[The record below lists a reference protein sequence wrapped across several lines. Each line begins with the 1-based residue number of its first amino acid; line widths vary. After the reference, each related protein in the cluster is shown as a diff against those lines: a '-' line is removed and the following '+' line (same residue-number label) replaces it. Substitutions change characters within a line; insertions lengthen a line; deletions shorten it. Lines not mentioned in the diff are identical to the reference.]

1 MKVFKFGGASVKDAQ
16 AVQNV
21 ADIVSLYKGEKLGIV
36 ISAMGKTTN
45 ALELIVDALCQR
57 QKSTFDELIAE
68 RRQYH
73 QNIMRELF
81 DDPNH
86 LVFNEI
92 DAQFDALTK
101 MYDARIPDNYD
112 FEYDQIVSLG
122 EVISTRIVNAYLNQR
137 GISSGWVDA
146 RELIRTNNNYREGEV
161 DWNKTEELFKQHFI
175 PRFKDVDV
183 QVTQGFIGHTSE
195 GLTTTLGREGS
206 DYTAGIMAYCCGA
219 ESVTIWKDVPG
230 MLNADPKWFDNTIK
244 LESISFRE
252 AIELSYY
259 GASVIHPKTI
269 KPLQNKNIPLYV
281 KSFIDPKA
289 DGTTIQSSTTNDH
302 TVPSFIFKMNQV
314 LFSFTPKD
322 FSFIVEKNLSDIF
335 ERLSRVNAK
344 INLMQNTALKFS
356 ILLDEEKVNIDTI
369 KSLFEDTYT
378 VRFENG
384 LELVTVRHYDQ
395 ATLDRV
401 TVEKEIILE
410 QKTSETARLIVK
422 QK

>member
-1 MKVFKFGGASVKDAQ
+1 
-16 AVQNV
+16 
-21 ADIVSLYKGEKLGIV
+21 IV

-175 PRFKDVDV
+175 PRFNDVDV

-206 DYTAGIMAYCCGA
+206 DYTAGI
-219 ESVTIWKDVPG
+219 
-230 MLNADPKWFDNTIK
+230 
-244 LESISFRE
+244 
-252 AIELSYY
+252 
-259 GASVIHPKTI
+259 
-269 KPLQNKNIPLYV
+269 
-281 KSFIDPKA
+281 
-289 DGTTIQSSTTNDH
+289 
-302 TVPSFIFKMNQV
+302 
-314 LFSFTPKD
+314 
-322 FSFIVEKNLSDIF
+322 
-335 ERLSRVNAK
+335 
-344 INLMQNTALKFS
+344 
-356 ILLDEEKVNIDTI
+356 
-369 KSLFEDTYT
+369 
-378 VRFENG
+378 
-384 LELVTVRHYDQ
+384 
-395 ATLDRV
+395 
-401 TVEKEIILE
+401 
-410 QKTSETARLIVK
+410 
-422 QK
+422 